1 MSILK
6 AKSDLTLW
14 VDVPGF
20 LDFEIKVKYLTPANI
35 KVIRD
40 KATKTQLNKQT
51 RQMEE
56 VVDDDL
62 MARYMVREMIQD
74 WRGLTVKTLQ
84 TMMPL
89 SEESAT
95 AINEEYDGEL
105 PFTNEDLETL
115 VDFTYSR
122 SFMDRVTELSTDM
135 EEWRRVEEESTGKD

>member
-89 SEESAT
+89 SEESAN
-95 AINEEYDGEL
+95 AIDEEYDGEL